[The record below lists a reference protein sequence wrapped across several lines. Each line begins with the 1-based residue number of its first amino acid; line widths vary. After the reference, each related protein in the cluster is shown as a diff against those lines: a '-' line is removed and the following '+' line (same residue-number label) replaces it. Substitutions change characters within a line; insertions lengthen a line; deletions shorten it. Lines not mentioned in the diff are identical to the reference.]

1 MSKNDVIT
9 PRAFALKLPSILRK
23 APSIVQGALL
33 AANTD
38 PTKPVGLGWALEKA
52 TRENPHG
59 SAVLYKDTRLT
70 YTQFNQWA
78 NRIAHFYL
86 SLGLQKGDVVAVF
99 VENRPELLAIVAG
112 LGKIGVISAMV
123 NTSQTGK
130 VLTHSINLVKPKAA
144 IVGDEVLGSF
154 AEVQADLNIA
164 RDKLFWFADA
174 DTLKEP
180 GSAPKGFRNLA
191 DEVAGQPSYNPPTS
205 TQVFSNDGLFY
216 IYTSGTTGLPKAA
229 IFSHGRFM
237 KAYAGFGYTLMLD
250 HSDVLYVTLPFYHA
264 TAMVVCW
271 GSVLAGGAGIAMRR
285 KFSASEFWND
295 VRKFRATGFGYVGE
309 LCRYLMERPAQPDDN
324 DHAVRKIIGNG
335 LRPNIWK
342 PFKDRFG
349 IEVVMELYASSE
361 GNIGFTNIFN
371 FDNTVGFCP
380 FPYAVVEY
388 DKEAEQPVRGKDGF
402 MVKARTG
409 EVGLLVGEITDRTP
423 FDGYTDPAKN
433 AACILE
439 NVFEKGDRYFN
450 TGDLMRDIG
459 FRHAQFV
466 DRTGDT
472 FRWKGE
478 NVSTTEVENL
488 MCGHPT
494 LQDAVVYGVE
504 IPNTNGRAGMAAITP
519 HEGHGADE
527 LDLPG
532 LYAHIKA
539 ELPAYAMPVFLRVKK
554 AMETTGTFKYQKT
567 SLKKEGFDP
576 SQVDSEPLYV
586 LLPGTTEY
594 VPLTDAV
601 FEDIKAGKFRF

>member
-342 PFKDRFG
+342 PFNDRFG